1 MLMSKFKYCGFHAGL
16 PYSQRLA
23 RDTDRDYYLTA
34 EEAVDYGL
42 IDSVMEPDAEGADS
56 AST

>member
-1 MLMSKFKYCGFHAGL
+1 MHTGQ
-16 PYSQRLA
+16 PYDKVA

-42 IDSVMEPDAEGADS
+42 IDSVMEPDTETADS
-56 AST
+56 ASA